1 MSVARVEGIHSWR
14 VVLINKW
21 KCYYKL
27 QNVSVARV
35 EEIHSWRVVHINK
48 WKCYYKL
55 QNVSVARV
63 EGIHSWRVENV
74 IISYK
79 MCLSLGLKEY
89 IVGELYI

>member
-1 MSVARVEGIHSWR
+1 MCLSLGLKEYIVGEFVLINKWKCYYKLQNVSVARVEGIHSWR

-35 EEIHSWRVVHINK
+35 EGIHSWRVVHINK

-55 QNVSVARV
+55 
-63 EGIHSWRVENV
+63 
-74 IISYK
+74 
-79 MCLSLGLKEY
+79 
-89 IVGELYI
+89 

>member
-1 MSVARVEGIHSWR
+1 MCLSLRVEGIHSWR

-35 EEIHSWRVVHINK
+35 EGIHSWRVVHINK

-55 QNVSVARV
+55 QNVSV
-63 EGIHSWRVENV
+63 
-74 IISYK
+74 
-79 MCLSLGLKEY
+79 KEY
-89 IVGELYI
+89 IVGELKEAT